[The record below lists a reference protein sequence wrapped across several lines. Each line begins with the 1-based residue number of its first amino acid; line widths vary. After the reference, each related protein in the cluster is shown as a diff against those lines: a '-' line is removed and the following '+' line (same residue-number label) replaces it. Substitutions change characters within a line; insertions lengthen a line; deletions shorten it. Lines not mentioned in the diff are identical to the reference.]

1 MPIIEDITEDEER
14 QSTPAFK
21 AAEDLHNDLQD
32 RPPEGSVR
40 EEKNKFPVE
49 DEGGV
54 ESDSEDFF
62 DASDLTTVQ
71 QWQLISVRFSYKCNA
86 RRSVYGR
93 SVELT
98 LRIRKK
104 MSRILLL

>member
-1 MPIIEDITEDEER
+1 MPIIEDITEE
-14 QSTPAFK
+14 
-21 AAEDLHNDLQD
+21 AAEDLHNRED
-32 RPPEGSVR
+32 RPAEGPVPED
-40 EEKNKFPVE
+40 ENKFPVE

-71 QWQLISVRFSYKCNA
+71 QWQFISVRLSYKCNV

-93 SVELT
+93 GVELT

-104 MSRILLL
+104 MSRIL

>member
-1 MPIIEDITEDEER
+1 MPIIEDITEDEESQPVFR
-14 QSTPAFK
+14 

-32 RPPEGSVR
+32 KPPEGSVP
-40 EEKNKFPVE
+40 EDENKFPVE

-71 QWQLISVRFSYKCNA
+71 QWQFISVRFSYKYNA
-86 RRSVYGR
+86 RRSE
-93 SVELT
+93 S
-98 LRIRKK
+98 
-104 MSRILLL
+104 

>member
-1 MPIIEDITEDEER
+1 MPIIEDITEEEES
-14 QSTPAFK
+14 QPVFK

-71 QWQLISVRFSYKCNA
+71 QWQFISVRFSCKYNA
-86 RRSVYGR
+86 RRS
-93 SVELT
+93 
-98 LRIRKK
+98 IA
-104 MSRILLL
+104 